1 MSLHVPVG
9 SGLPQSQPEIIMVEH
24 ALTYAAQGVPV
35 FPCQPDKSPYIK
47 GGFKAA
53 SKDPDQIGRWWARWP
68 DALIGM
74 PTGEPSGMWVLD
86 VDDPATFVAAG
97 IEMPPARLARTGKG
111 FHHYFRYDP
120 AAPVGSYGKDMAR
133 PGTDVRGDGGYV
145 ILPPSL
151 HPSGRRYEW
160 ENSLP
165 PAAPGPNL
173 LEVVLRLKSLP
184 AQPLSP
190 SPALLNAVDVADT
203 ALGLRALEYACEGV
217 RAATAGNQEYTL
229 NSMAL
234 KMGHLVRDSMLS
246 LSTARDQLV
255 AAGCAMPAYN
265 PREPWR
271 PELIVKK
278 VERALGDGARLPQAA
293 LGHDDIQFLNWS
305 ELATCTPQR
314 KQFVLP
320 NLAPAGE
327 VTLLTGA
334 GSSGKSLLGQQL
346 ATALAAGVQTLG
358 LQLDQ
363 GTAMYFTCED
373 DPQELH
379 WRQHRICRALG
390 VNMSDLDGQL
400 HVASLRGR
408 LDNILMG
415 ETTNGQVDLSPTF
428 QRLASLMREKEAKLV
443 VLDNVAH
450 LFGGNENDRSDVTQF
465 VNALNRLAG
474 ESGAA
479 ILLIAHPNK
488 AGDNYSG
495 STAWLNAVR
504 SQIFL
509 ERDANTDIR
518 TLKLGK
524 ANYAPIGEPLR
535 FVWAESTFKLE
546 SELAPD
552 DLRAL
557 QATIRANAEDEAFLS
572 CLETCTVQRRNV
584 SHQPGSNYA
593 PKIFAAMA
601 GNRGIKE
608 KAFKSAMERLVHC
621 GRIEFDKELW
631 RAGNRH
637 IKRGIRLR
645 PVVEAE

>member
-9 SGLPQSQPEIIMVEH
+9 SGLLQSQPEIIMVEN
-24 ALTYAAQGVPV
+24 ALAYAARGVPV
-35 FPCQPDKSPYIK
+35 FPCRPDKSPYVK

-74 PTGEPSGMWVLD
+74 PTGAASEMWVLD
-86 VDDPATFVAAG
+86 VDELATFEAAN
-97 IEMPPARLARTGKG
+97 ITLPTTRRARTGKG
-111 FHHYFRYDP
+111 LHYYFRYDP
-120 AAPVGSYGKDMAR
+120 AHPVTNKQRDNRR

-160 ENSLP
+160 EDECQPVIAP
-165 PAAPGPNL
+165 PEILALVGQNQKNPGAARAKPPTPMLQEAEDTPMG
-173 LEVVLRLKSLP
+173 
-184 AQPLSP
+184 LSC
-190 SPALLNAVDVADT
+190 
-203 ALGLRALEYACEGV
+203 LRATAWFV
-217 RAATAGNQEYTL
+217 KTATNGTQQDTL
-229 NSMAL
+229 NRQAYNLGERVKEGLLSLTTARTGLVEAGL
-234 KMGHLVRDSMLS
+234 KMH
-246 LSTARDQLV
+246 
-255 AAGCAMPAYN
+255 AYDADN
-265 PREPWR
+265 PWTTEGIGA
-271 PELIVKK
+271 IVD
-278 VERALGDGARLPQAA
+278 RALSDGARPPHAT
-293 LGHDDIQFLNWS
+293 HCETDIAFLNWS
-305 ELATCTPQR
+305 ELTTRTPQR

-334 GSSGKSLLGQQL
+334 GSAGKSLLGQQL

-358 LQLDQ
+358 LQLNQ

-379 WRQHRICRALG
+379 YRQHQICRALG
-390 VNMSDLDGQL
+390 VNMSDLDGQQY
-400 HVASLRGR
+400 VASLRGR
-408 LDNILMG
+408 LDNILMSVAS
-415 ETTNGQVDLSPTF
+415 NGQIEPSRTF
-428 QRLASLMREKEAKLV
+428 EHLANLMREKEAKLV

-450 LFGGNENDRSDVTQF
+450 LFGGNENDRGDVTQF

-479 ILLIAHPNK
+479 IILIAHPNK
-488 AGDNYSG
+488 AGDSYSG

-509 ERDANTDIR
+509 ERDPNTDIR

-535 FVWAESTFKLE
+535 FVWADGAFKLE
-546 SELAPD
+546 CELASD

-557 QATIRANAEDEAFLS
+557 QATIRADAEDEAFLR
-572 CLETCTVQRRNV
+572 CLAASTESHNNV
-584 SHQPGSNYA
+584 SHKPGSNYA
-593 PKIFAAMA
+593 PKLFANMSE
-601 GNRGIKE
+601 GKGIT
-608 KAFKSAMERLVHC
+608 KAQFEAAMERLRYK
-621 GRIEFDKELW
+621 GRIEFDMELW
-631 RAGNRH
+631 LGSNRH
-637 IKRGIRLR
+637 PRRGIRLR
-645 PVVEAE
+645 PIREAE